1 MIVFDL
7 DDTLYKEADYVES
20 GFKAVALALGK
31 TGLIDY
37 GSANQILAS
46 TADNAN
52 RFEQLLIAIK
62 AHNQA
67 ENAKSIDIP
76 WMLNIYRTHKPSIS
90 LPEESKEL
98 LSRLKARG
106 IRIGLITDGRSIGQ
120 RAKIEALG
128 LMDYCDNQ
136 NIIISEEIGYEK
148 YSPEGYQ
155 LIMQLNPDEKR
166 FVYIGD
172 NPKKDFYWANRLGW
186 TTIML
191 LDNGRNIHHQ
201 AEVIA
206 SLENPHEYL
215 AQYTIKH
222 LTDLDT
228 VLNTDLDYE

>member
-1 MIVFDL
+1 M
-7 DDTLYKEADYVES
+7 
-20 GFKAVALALGK
+20 
-31 TGLIDY
+31 
-37 GSANQILAS
+37 
-46 TADNAN
+46 
-52 RFEQLLIAIK
+52 
-62 AHNQA
+62 
-67 ENAKSIDIP
+67 
-76 WMLNIYRTHKPSIS
+76 
-90 LPEESKEL
+90 
-98 LSRLKARG
+98 
-106 IRIGLITDGRSIGQ
+106 Q
-120 RAKIEALG
+120 R
-128 LMDYCDNQ
+128 
-136 NIIISEEIGYEK
+136 
-148 YSPEGYQ
+148 
-155 LIMQLNPDEKR
+155 NPDEKR